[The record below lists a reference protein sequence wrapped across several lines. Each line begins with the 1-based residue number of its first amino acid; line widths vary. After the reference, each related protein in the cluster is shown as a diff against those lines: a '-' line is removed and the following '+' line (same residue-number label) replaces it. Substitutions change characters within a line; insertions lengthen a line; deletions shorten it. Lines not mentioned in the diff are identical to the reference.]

1 MLLNVNRLDIAAS
14 TEIVHAVMNL
24 VKKRAY
30 LGADES
36 QDSRL
41 RIVEMRLEKVKE
53 YTERKNLERC
63 AFIVE
68 CWDGEDDWK

>member
-1 MLLNVNRLDIAAS
+1 
-14 TEIVHAVMNL
+14 MNL
-24 VKKRAY
+24 VKKRAH

-53 YTERKNLERC
+53 YTERRDMERC

-68 CWDGEDDWK
+68 CWNGEEDGRRVADDCNECGDD